1 MDLNPDNTESEAI
14 QAHLIADFLLEP
26 NSLRIMPSEW
36 LTQLEQAASELD
48 EELIMELL
56 KQIPDEH
63 SLLVQALQNKVD
75 DFDFDDIVNLIRLID
90 YQ

>member
-1 MDLNPDNTESEAI
+1 MNLNPDNTESAAI

-36 LTQLEQAASELD
+36 LTQLEQAASESD

-56 KQIPDEH
+56 QQIPDEH
-63 SLLVQALQNKVD
+63 ILLTQALQNKVD
-75 DFDFDDIVNLIRLID
+75 DFDFDDIVNLV
-90 YQ
+90 QQTGK